1 MTDLFDAG
9 PQSGNRS
16 PAPGRLALVQAFEN
30 SFYDLGEQR
39 GMDHFGTREGLA
51 DWLEKRGF
59 DPGEVSDADLRRAV
73 AVRDGLRAILAE
85 HNGAPRDA
93 PAFAA
98 LREAADGLPV
108 AIRIDDDGE
117 TWPVVLGRGVTGALG
132 LVVAIV
138 HETRANGTW
147 RRLKACPGHHCGW
160 AFYDRSVSQTS
171 TWCSM
176 KVCGGREKAR
186 AYRRRLTRDR
196 EPPRPGRSR

>member
-1 MTDLFDAG
+1 VKDLYAAG
-9 PQSGNRS
+9 PQSGGRS

-39 GMDHFGTREGLA
+39 GMDHFATRDGLA
-51 DWLEKRGF
+51 EWLAQRGL
-59 DPGEVSDADLRRAV
+59 DAGDVSDADLRRAV
-73 AVRDGLRAILAE
+73 AVRNGLRAILAE

-93 PAFAA
+93 PAVAA

-108 AIRIDDDGE
+108 AIGIDDDGR
-117 TWPVVLGRGVTGALG
+117 TWPVVFGRGVTGALG
-132 LVVAIV
+132 LIMGTV
-138 HETRANGTW
+138 HESRANGTW
-147 RRLKACPGHHCGW
+147 RRLKVCPGRHCGW
-160 AFYDRSVSQTS
+160 AYYDRSVNQTS

-196 EPPRPGRSR
+196 

>member
-1 MTDLFDAG
+1 VSDPFDAG
-9 PQSGNRS
+9 PQSGGRS

-39 GMDHFGTREGLA
+39 GMDHFATREGLA
-51 DWLEKRGF
+51 DWLEQRGF
-59 DPGEVSDADLRRAV
+59 DAGEVSEADLRRAV
-73 AVRDGLRAILAE
+73 AVRNGLRAILAE
-85 HNGAPRDA
+85 HNGALRDA
-93 PAFAA
+93 PAVAS

-108 AIRIDDDGE
+108 AIGIDDDGG

-132 LVVAIV
+132 LVMAIV
-138 HETRANGTW
+138 HETRADGTW

-186 AYRRRLTRDR
+186 AYRRRATQRR
-196 EPPRPGRSR
+196 G

>member
-1 MTDLFDAG
+1 VTELFDAG
-9 PQSGNRS
+9 PQSGGRS

-39 GMDHFGTREGLA
+39 GMDHFATREGLA
-51 DWLEKRGF
+51 GWLEQRGF

-85 HNGAPRDA
+85 NNGAPRDA

-108 AIRIDDDGE
+108 AIGVDDDGR

-132 LVVAIV
+132 LVMAIV

-176 KVCGGREKAR
+176 RVCGGREKAR
-186 AYRRRLTRDR
+186 AYRRRAQRR
-196 EPPRPGRSR
+196 G

>member
-1 MTDLFDAG
+1 MSDLYDAG
-9 PQSGNRS
+9 PQSGGRS

-39 GMDHFGTREGLA
+39 GMDHFGTRDGLA
-51 DWLEKRGF
+51 EWLDSRGF
-59 DPGEVSDADLRRAV
+59 DAGEVTDADLRRAV

-93 PAFAA
+93 PAVASLRRAA
-98 LREAADGLPV
+98 HGLPV
-108 AIRIDDDGE
+108 AIGIDDDGR
-117 TWPVVLGRGVTGALG
+117 TWPLVLGRGVTGALG
-132 LVVAIV
+132 LIMGVV
-138 HETRANGTW
+138 HEARTNGTW
-147 RRLKACPGHHCGW
+147 RRLKACPGRHCGW

-186 AYRRRLTRDR
+186 AYRRRVTR
-196 EPPRPGRSR
+196 GH